1 MMYAREQEDYLIQC
15 CLNAG
20 QNQTE
25 VQDGREANVFHVAA
39 MLLRQEF
46 PLLAQ
51 QLQRHSSDYFQTYP
65 EQKLPVAEVIRQG
78 WLISLPRFQQA
89 LRLRLR

>member
-1 MMYAREQEDYLIQC
+1 MYAREQEDYLIQR

-20 QNQTE
+20 QNRTE
-25 VQDGREANVFHVAA
+25 ARDEREANVFHVAA

-46 PLLAQ
+46 PQLAQ
-51 QLQRHSSDYFQTYP
+51 QLQQHSTDYFHIHP

-89 LRLRLR
+89 LSLRLR